1 VKRAY
6 RTGQRVVEVELRP
19 LADGGYEAVV
29 DGRTFALR
37 AVPLGDGFVRLT
49 APEGAFTACVT
60 RDGRRRFVTLAG
72 RDHVLETA
80 AAATRRAGAHDH
92 AGGAVTMP
100 MPGLV
105 VRVHVH
111 EGERVTRGQVLAVV
125 EAMKMEHTL
134 RAPRDGVVRRLTA
147 AAGKL
152 VEGGAALMEVEE

>member
-1 VKRAY
+1 VI
-6 RTGQRVVEVELRP
+6 
-19 LADGGYEAVV
+19 
-29 DGRTFALR
+29 
-37 AVPLGDGFVRLT
+37 
-49 APEGAFTACVT
+49 
-60 RDGRRRFVTLAG
+60 
-72 RDHVLETA
+72 ETA